1 MVFAEVSLASDHA
14 TVSLASPLSPLSFP
28 SSLSAPI
35 QAGLNQPQSHSLA
48 GSDLS
53 RGSLRGRS
61 LSGNRQNNLLLGRA
75 GADIVRGR
83 AGDDVLKGFGGNDQL
98 FGELGDDRLLGG
110 TGNDSLS
117 GGLGRNTLNGEAGQ
131 DQLLGG
137 KDADQLVGGSGDD
150 RLNGQGGRDK
160 LTGGTGRDRFVLA
173 VGAAQLRNA
182 AEITDFRDG
191 EDFLE
196 LTTLKFED
204 LVILQGTGQQ
214 AGNTLI
220 QNKQTGEYLAILKN
234 IQSSQIDIRDFWNM
248 MPTPVAPAAN
258 PMPSPMPSPSPV
270 PPPSPSSP
278 LVPTIPA
285 IGSFQSTTVKFLPND
300 SETTIAATSAAR
312 LQLGSQTIYIGTQQ
326 VTSDNQN
333 PILAS
338 FDAKN
343 PSNNWVRTDYEVTG
357 TDGRGYGLFWSGSQ
371 LYAVFSVDGTQG
383 TPAEDFRRV
392 SGDATQSWLRSY
404 GAGGGAKV
412 AVLTRINPATG
423 ELTDAVYLSSILSSG
438 KSNSLEVKGLSLN
451 AAGNLVVT
459 ADSYFAPRRPDG
471 KAMTQ
476 TAPGSSPF
484 DYTLEI
490 TPDLTTVIST
500 SAVGWS

>member
-1 MVFAEVSLASDHA
+1 MQV
-14 TVSLASPLSPLSFP
+14 
-28 SSLSAPI
+28 
-35 QAGLNQPQSHSLA
+35 GLNKPQSRSLA
-48 GSDLS
+48 GSDLL

-75 GADIVRGR
+75 GADVVRGR

-110 TGNDSLS
+110 TGNDLLS
-117 GGLGRNTLNGEAGQ
+117 GGSGRNTLNGEAGQ

-137 KDADQLVGGSGDD
+137 RDADQLVGGSGDD

-182 AEITDFRDG
+182 AEITDFKDG

-248 MPTPVAPAAN
+248 MPTPVAPA
-258 PMPSPMPSPSPV
+258 PTPQPSPNPT
-270 PPPSPSSP
+270 PSPSSP
-278 LVPTIPA
+278 TVPTIPA

-300 SETTIAATSAAR
+300 SQKTTRRWRFSTISKPLPT
-312 LQLGSQTIYIGTQQ
+312 LG
-326 VTSDNQN
+326 
-333 PILAS
+333 
-338 FDAKN
+338 F
-343 PSNNWVRTDYEVTG
+343 SN
-357 TDGRGYGLFWSGSQ
+357 L
-371 LYAVFSVDGTQG
+371 
-383 TPAEDFRRV
+383 P
-392 SGDATQSWLRSY
+392 
-404 GAGGGAKV
+404 
-412 AVLTRINPATG
+412 
-423 ELTDAVYLSSILSSG
+423 
-438 KSNSLEVKGLSLN
+438 
-451 AAGNLVVT
+451 
-459 ADSYFAPRRPDG
+459 
-471 KAMTQ
+471 
-476 TAPGSSPF
+476 APGMN
-484 DYTLEI
+484 
-490 TPDLTTVIST
+490 
-500 SAVGWS
+500 